1 MSGLHSNCVPKAM
14 YWSVVNKMKY
24 GDSEESIY
32 IKENNRLR
40 NEIRELKNKIYILEN
55 SKPISITKP
64 VVKPIHNEDIFTK
77 KTESKPPQTES
88 KQLKELTEMITNNE
102 QHKVSTAGFTAS
114 VTSNKGFTRGSAV
127 NYHQ

>member
-77 KTESKPPQTES
+77 KTESK
-88 KQLKELTEMITNNE
+88 QLKDLTEMITNNG

>member
-14 YWSVVNKMKY
+14 YWSVINKMNELKQA
-24 GDSEESIY
+24 DSDEASIY

-55 SKPISITKP
+55 SKPKPITKP
-64 VVKPIHNEDIFTK
+64 DNKPIHNEDIFTK
-77 KTESKPPQTES
+77 NTTSKPPQTES
-88 KQLKELTEMITNNE
+88 KQLKEVREMITNNG
-102 QHKVSTAGFTAS
+102 QPKVSTAGFTA
-114 VTSNKGFTRGSAV
+114 GFTRGSTV

>member
-1 MSGLHSNCVPKAM
+1 MSDLHSNCVPKAM

-32 IKENNRLR
+32 IKENIMLR

-55 SKPISITKP
+55 SKPKPITNP
-64 VVKPIHNEDIFTK
+64 DNKPIHNEDIFTK
-77 KTESKPPQTES
+77 KTTLKPPQTES
-88 KQLKELTEMITNNE
+88 KQLKELTEMITNKG
-102 QHKVSTAGFTAS
+102 QPKVSTAEFTSGFTS
-114 VTSNKGFTRGSAV
+114 GFTRGSTV

>member
-14 YWSVVNKMKY
+14 YWSVINKMNELKQA
-24 GDSEESIY
+24 DADEESIY

-55 SKPISITKP
+55 SKPKSITKP
-64 VVKPIHNEDIFTK
+64 DNKPIHNEDIFTK
-77 KTESKPPQTES
+77 NTTSKSPQTES
-88 KQLKELTEMITNNE
+88 KQLKELTEMITNNG
-102 QHKVSTAGFTAS
+102 QHKVSTAGFTS
-114 VTSNKGFTRGSAV
+114 GFTRGSTV

>member
-14 YWSVVNKMKY
+14 YWSVINKMKY

-32 IKENNRLR
+32 IKENIMLR

-55 SKPISITKP
+55 SKPKPITKLITKP
-64 VVKPIHNEDIFTK
+64 IAKPDNKPIHNEDIFIK
-77 KTESKPPQTES
+77 KTES
-88 KQLKELTEMITNNE
+88 KQLKELTEMITNKG
-102 QHKVSTAGFTAS
+102 QPKVSTAEFTS
-114 VTSNKGFTRGSAV
+114 GFTRGSTV

>member
-1 MSGLHSNCVPKAM
+1 MSDLHSNCVPKAM

-24 GDSEESIY
+24 GDSEEERIY

-55 SKPISITKP
+55 SKPKPITKP
-64 VVKPIHNEDIFTK
+64 DNKPIHNEDIFTK
-77 KTESKPPQTES
+77 NTES
-88 KQLKELTEMITNNE
+88 KQLKELTEMITNNG
-102 QHKVSTAGFTAS
+102 QHKVSTAGFTAA
-114 VTSNKGFTRGSAV
+114 FTRGSTV

>member
-55 SKPISITKP
+55 SKPKSITKP
-64 VVKPIHNEDIFTK
+64 ITKPIHNEDIFTK

>member
-55 SKPISITKP
+55 SKPKSITKP
-64 VVKPIHNEDIFTK
+64 VPKPIHNEDIFTK
-77 KTESKPPQTES
+77 KTESK
-88 KQLKELTEMITNNE
+88 QLKDLTEMITNKG
-102 QHKVSTAGFTAS
+102 QPTVSTAGFTAD
-114 VTSNKGFTRGSAV
+114 FTRGSAV

>member
-88 KQLKELTEMITNNE
+88 KQLKDLTEMITNKG
-102 QHKVSTAGFTAS
+102 QPTVSTAGFTAD
-114 VTSNKGFTRGSAV
+114 FTRGSAV

>member
-14 YWSVVNKMKY
+14 YWSVINKMKY

-88 KQLKELTEMITNNE
+88 KQLKELTEMITNNR
-102 QHKVSTAGFTAS
+102 QPTVSTAGFTS
-114 VTSNKGFTRGSAV
+114 GFTRGSAV

>member
-24 GDSEESIY
+24 GDSDEESIY
-32 IKENNRLR
+32 IKENIMLR

-55 SKPISITKP
+55 SKPKPITKLITKP
-64 VVKPIHNEDIFTK
+64 IAKPDNKPIHNEDIFTK
-77 KTESKPPQTES
+77 KTESK
-88 KQLKELTEMITNNE
+88 QLKELTEMITNKG
-102 QHKVSTAGFTAS
+102 QPKVYTSGFTTA
-114 VTSNKGFTRGSAV
+114 FTRGSTV

>member
-32 IKENNRLR
+32 IKENIMLR

-55 SKPISITKP
+55 SKPKPITKP
-64 VVKPIHNEDIFTK
+64 DNKPIHNEDIFTK
-77 KTESKPPQTES
+77 KTESK
-88 KQLKELTEMITNNE
+88 QLKELTEMIINNG
-102 QHKVSTAGFTAS
+102 QSTVSTPGFTAS
-114 VTSNKGFTRGSAV
+114 FTRGSTV

>member
-55 SKPISITKP
+55 SKPKSITKP
-64 VVKPIHNEDIFTK
+64 ITKPIHNEDIFTK
-77 KTESKPPQTES
+77 KTESK
-88 KQLKELTEMITNNE
+88 QLKELSEMITNKG
-102 QHKVSTAGFTAS
+102 QPTVSTAGFTAS

>member
-1 MSGLHSNCVPKAM
+1 MSDLHSNCVPKAM

-24 GDSEESIY
+24 GDSEEERIY

-55 SKPISITKP
+55 SKPKPITKP
-64 VVKPIHNEDIFTK
+64 DNKPIHNEDIFTK
-77 KTESKPPQTES
+77 DTES
-88 KQLKELTEMITNNE
+88 KQLKELTEMITNKG
-102 QHKVSTAGFTAS
+102 QSKVSTAEFTS
-114 VTSNKGFTRGSAV
+114 GFTRGSTV

>member
-55 SKPISITKP
+55 SKPKSITKP
-64 VVKPIHNEDIFTK
+64 VPKPIHNEDIFTK

>member
-1 MSGLHSNCVPKAM
+1 MSDLHSNCVPKAM
-14 YWSVVNKMKY
+14 YWSVVNKMNELKY

-55 SKPISITKP
+55 SKPKSITKP
-64 VVKPIHNEDIFTK
+64 DNKPIHNEDIFTK
-77 KTESKPPQTES
+77 KTESK
-88 KQLKELTEMITNNE
+88 QLKELTDMITNNG
-102 QHKVSTAGFTAS
+102 QPKVSTAGFTS
-114 VTSNKGFTRGSAV
+114 SFSRGSTV

>member
-14 YWSVVNKMKY
+14 YWSVVNKMNEMKY
-24 GDSEESIY
+24 ANSEESIY

-55 SKPISITKP
+55 SKPKSITKP
-64 VVKPIHNEDIFTK
+64 DNKPIHNEDIFTK
-77 KTESKPPQTES
+77 KTTLKPPQTES
-88 KQLKELTEMITNNE
+88 KQLKELTEMITNKG
-102 QHKVSTAGFTAS
+102 QPKVSTAGFT
-114 VTSNKGFTRGSAV
+114 TGFTRGSTV

>member
-24 GDSEESIY
+24 GDSDEESIY
-32 IKENNRLR
+32 IKENIMLR

-55 SKPISITKP
+55 SKPKPITKP
-64 VVKPIHNEDIFTK
+64 DNKPIHNEDIFTK
-77 KTESKPPQTES
+77 KTESK
-88 KQLKELTEMITNNE
+88 QLKELTGMITNNG
-102 QHKVSTAGFTAS
+102 QPKVSTSGFTA
-114 VTSNKGFTRGSAV
+114 GFTRGSTV

>member
-1 MSGLHSNCVPKAM
+1 MSDLHSNCVPKAM

-32 IKENNRLR
+32 IKENIMLR

-55 SKPISITKP
+55 SKPKPITNP
-64 VVKPIHNEDIFTK
+64 VPKPIHNEDIFTK
-77 KTESKPPQTES
+77 KTESK
-88 KQLKELTEMITNNE
+88 QLKELTEMITNNG
-102 QHKVSTAGFTAS
+102 QSTVSTPGFTAS
-114 VTSNKGFTRGSAV
+114 FTRGSTV

>member
-14 YWSVVNKMKY
+14 YWSVINKMKY

-55 SKPISITKP
+55 SKPKTITKP
-64 VVKPIHNEDIFTK
+64 DNKPIHNEDIFIK
-77 KTESKPPQTES
+77 KTES
-88 KQLKELTEMITNNE
+88 KQLKELTEMITNKG
-102 QHKVSTAGFTAS
+102 QSKVSTAEFTS
-114 VTSNKGFTRGSAV
+114 GFTRGSTV